1 MKQDTSN
8 ILEISFQ
15 PVGKILIPSEGVFSL
30 IEDTQQ
36 ADGVGIQVANGYKGQ
51 NPIPVNLNSSYS
63 LNVDQNS
70 GKTIRIPLSARLYQ
84 TKDNVMPGDITG
96 KIIYTISYK

>member
-96 KIIYTISYK
+96 KIIY